1 MPPLKILSVLQLLG
15 HPRDSKRI
23 AMLKQ
28 AGFEVEAAAFE
39 RDYHS
44 GRLPDCPVETLG
56 KISHGQYFKRLLKL
70 PSVFLKLRRA
80 MKRNQIVYAS
90 GQDMA
95 LMSLVSGVG
104 LKRPVI
110 VEVGDVREVL
120 TADGI
125 KGKIARTIEKW
136 AIGACKLIVVTAPSF
151 YNIYYRQWLKTST
164 PGLVIENKLE
174 NAFVNEVQSNGVS
187 APAGK
192 PFVDRPFRIG
202 YYGLLR
208 DKWSWDVLESLAV
221 NIPGK
226 IEIVLAGLP
235 MDPML
240 EIPKLV
246 EQHANIEYRG
256 EYKSPDDLP
265 SLYNSVDMVWVCY
278 PPIREDDWN
287 LKWARPNRFYQ
298 SCLFQK
304 PTFTR
309 SGCQDAVDV
318 EKYEI
323 GMIVE
328 EVDVEKA
335 STAIQQITPN
345 DLETWGKNMQNLPLG
360 VYSYTNEVEEL
371 KSNIIS
377 IAQDRGLQVS
387 D

>member
-174 NAFVNEVQSNGVS
+174 NAFVNEVQST
-187 APAGK
+187 
-192 PFVDRPFRIG
+192 
-202 YYGLLR
+202 
-208 DKWSWDVLESLAV
+208 SL
-221 NIPGK
+221 N
-226 IEIVLAGLP
+226 
-235 MDPML
+235 
-240 EIPKLV
+240 
-246 EQHANIEYRG
+246 H
-256 EYKSPDDLP
+256 LP
-265 SLYNSVDMVWVCY
+265 STYQ
-278 PPIREDDWN
+278 
-287 LKWARPNRFYQ
+287 ARSRSCWPACQWIQCWRFP
-298 SCLFQK
+298 S
-304 PTFTR
+304 
-309 SGCQDAVDV
+309 
-318 EKYEI
+318 
-323 GMIVE
+323 
-328 EVDVEKA
+328 
-335 STAIQQITPN
+335 
-345 DLETWGKNMQNLPLG
+345 W
-360 VYSYTNEVEEL
+360 
-371 KSNIIS
+371 
-377 IAQDRGLQVS
+377 
-387 D
+387 